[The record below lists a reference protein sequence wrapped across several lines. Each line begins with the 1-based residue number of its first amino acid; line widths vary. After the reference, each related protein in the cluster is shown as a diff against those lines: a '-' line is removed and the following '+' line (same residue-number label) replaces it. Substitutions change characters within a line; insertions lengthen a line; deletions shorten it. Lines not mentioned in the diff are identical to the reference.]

1 MGPSLNALATA
12 SRTLAVVVGVLLIA
26 GCAEE
31 RDAVAEA
38 CFAEPAAMAATL
50 RQDPPVALEN
60 GARLSGCVSA
70 ARTDGELQS
79 LGLLFV
85 RVADMLRAQAS
96 SDPDAAFALGYL
108 SGAVRRGSTASSGSI
123 AAQLARRVDQVATLD
138 PSAGASAAAALA
150 RGRRAGAR
158 HG

>member
-1 MGPSLNALATA
+1 MGPNLHAVAAA
-12 SRTLAVVVGVLLIA
+12 SRTLAVLGALLLA
-26 GCAEE
+26 GCGQE
-31 RDAVAEA
+31 REPVAQA
-38 CFAEPAAMAATL
+38 CFGEPAAMLSTL
-50 RQDPPVALEN
+50 RQGPPIVLEG

-70 ARTDGELQS
+70 ARSDGDLQS

-108 SGAVRRGSTASSGSI
+108 TGAVTRGSTASSGSI
-123 AAQLARRVDQVATLD
+123 AAQLARRVEQVATLEQ
-138 PSAGASAAAALA
+138 GAAPDAVAALG

-158 HG
+158 DG